1 MNYLTEIK
9 LFHFWLETHELTPAA
24 ILLWYGLMYLA
35 NKSGWEEELVLPMRR
50 IEGVTYMNES
60 RIYRARKLLCDA
72 GILVVEERGS
82 NRASVYTLLSFE
94 DGSALQSALHND
106 THFDTHNDTHD
117 GSALHSELQSA
128 LQNEAENATHNA
140 SIYKHKPNMSSSKEK
155 QKKEKKDKL
164 EEWVSTV
171 DSPWRELLRIWFEY
185 KKARNET
192 YKSEMSAKAFLTKL
206 RNLSGDDPHTAQAII
221 EQSMASNWAGIF
233 ELKNIRPAGAPRTPA
248 TGQRIGQI
256 IQPQSDA
263 QRQALLDK
271 FNKK

>member
-9 LFHFWLETHELTPAA
+9 LFHCWLETHELTPAA

-35 NKSGWEEELVLPMRR
+35 NKSGWEEDLVLPMRR

-72 GILVVEERGS
+72 GILVVVERGS

-94 DGSALQSALHND
+94 EGSALQ
-106 THFDTHNDTHD
+106 
-117 GSALHSELQSA
+117 SELQSA

-164 EEWVSTV
+164 EEWVPTV
-171 DSPWRELLRIWFEY
+171 DSPWRELIRIWFEY
-185 KKARNET
+185 KKARNES

-206 RNLSGDDPHTAQAII
+206 RNLSGDNPNTAQAII

-233 ELKNIRPAGAPRTPA
+233 ELKNVRPSGAARTPA

-263 QRQALLDK
+263 QRQALIDK